1 MTTSSKEGAPFL
13 VMPTDDE
20 KTKGIRK
27 AAAEAT
33 ATRLK
38 MTFSEARK
46 TCATENPEEAG
57 CVPWYHFP
65 QTGK

>member
-1 MTTSSKEGAPFL
+1 MTTSSKEGAPYL
-13 VMPTDDE
+13 VIQTDDE
-20 KTKGIRK
+20 RAEALRK

-38 MTFSEARK
+38 RTFSEARK
-46 TCATENPEEAG
+46 IGAAENPEEAG

-65 QTGK
+65 QAGK